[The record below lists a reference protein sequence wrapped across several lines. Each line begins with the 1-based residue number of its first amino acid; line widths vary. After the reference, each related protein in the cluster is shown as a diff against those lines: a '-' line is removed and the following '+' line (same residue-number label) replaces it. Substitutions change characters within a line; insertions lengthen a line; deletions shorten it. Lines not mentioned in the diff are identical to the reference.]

1 MSTPP
6 GDEQGGQDQGGWGT
20 PPPPPGQPP
29 GEGQG
34 WGQPQQPWG
43 QQPEQQP
50 GWQQPGEQWG
60 GPPPAGAPGAPQQ
73 TNGLAIGALVASVLG
88 FFCGVGFIIG
98 LILGY
103 MARNQI
109 RSSGG
114 RQGGEGLATA
124 AIIIGWIGVALT
136 VLGLIF
142 VFVVLLGGAMPAQF

>member
-29 GEGQG
+29 GQDQG
-34 WGQPQQPWG
+34 WGQPQQSWG
-43 QQPEQQP
+43 QPEQQP

-60 GPPPAGAPGAPQQ
+60 SPPYGGTPGAPQQ

-114 RQGGEGLATA
+114 QQGGGGLATA
-124 AIIIGWIGVALT
+124 AIVIGWIGVALT
-136 VLGLIF
+136 VLGILF
-142 VFVVLLGGAMPAQF
+142 VAVVFTGAFPAAF